1 MKTFSYLSLI
11 LVIGLSSCYRTDKP
25 ADPEQSVVIQDSVT
39 MVIDDNESPVY
50 KNDYMLLAT
59 LFHQQS
65 AEYRALCFQAYN
77 LGKHMLDIDLK
88 NKSIDKH
95 RVVVLDIDE
104 TVLDNSP
111 YQAQCII
118 DDINYP
124 VRWDEWCSK
133 ASAEAVPGALDFTKY
148 ARANGVSVFYI
159 TNRKQHLRDV
169 TIENLQKLGFPHADT
184 SHVIMHTTENS
195 KEGRRNTL
203 LEKYHIALLCGDNLS
218 DFSYVFD
225 DVLNSVR
232 KTEVSRM
239 QEEFGSKF
247 IVLPNAMYG
256 DWELEVYKKLKQQ
269 SDSIKSQKRIKALQ
283 GF

>member
-25 ADPEQSVVIQDSVT
+25 AEAEQPVVINDSVAV
-39 MVIDDNESPVY
+39 VIDSVQSPVY
-50 KNDYMLLAT
+50 KNDYMVLAT

-124 VRWDEWCSK
+124 VHWDEWCSK
-133 ASAEAVPGALDFTKY
+133 ASAEAVPGALDLTKY

-169 TIENLQKLGFPHADT
+169 TIENLRKLGFPHADT
-184 SHVIMHTTENS
+184 SHVIMRTTENS
-195 KEGRRNTL
+195 KEGRRNAL
-203 LEKYHIALLCGDNLS
+203 LEKYHVALLFGDNLS

-225 DVLNSVR
+225 DLPNNLK
-232 KTEVSRM
+232 KTEVNRM
-239 QEEFGSKF
+239 MEEFGSKF

-256 DWELEVYKKLKQQ
+256 EWELAVYGKNRQIA
-269 SDSIKSQKRIKALQ
+269 DAVKSQKRIQALQ